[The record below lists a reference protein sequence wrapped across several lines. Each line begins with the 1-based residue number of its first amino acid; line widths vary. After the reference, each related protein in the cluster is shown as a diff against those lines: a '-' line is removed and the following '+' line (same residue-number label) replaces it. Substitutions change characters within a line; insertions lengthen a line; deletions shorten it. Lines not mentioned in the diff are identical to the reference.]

1 MGDVAYDGL
10 GALGELVDA
19 LGPEALVFGGLASD
33 GEASVYGGDVVIAA
47 FEGHCRRYAVGA
59 EECEDELG
67 CWVEGLLRPL
77 PLFMRFESD
86 LS

>member
-1 MGDVAYDGL
+1 MTSAFKWRSGRVDDVAHHGL

-47 FEGHCRRYAVGA
+47 FEGHCG
-59 EECEDELG
+59 
-67 CWVEGLLRPL
+67 
-77 PLFMRFESD
+77 
-86 LS
+86 